1 MEIMENLNE
10 LVKISTEIITEKH
23 FKTRMRHIPAFF
35 YIKMY
40 EKSLVYYGLAVY
52 IKKCDLQKLGFQM
65 VINVTNDF
73 SEIFTQNRY

>member
-1 MEIMENLNE
+1 M
-10 LVKISTEIITEKH
+10 K
-23 FKTRMRHIPAFF
+23 HIPAFF

-52 IKKCDLQKLGFQM
+52 IKKCDLEKLGFQM